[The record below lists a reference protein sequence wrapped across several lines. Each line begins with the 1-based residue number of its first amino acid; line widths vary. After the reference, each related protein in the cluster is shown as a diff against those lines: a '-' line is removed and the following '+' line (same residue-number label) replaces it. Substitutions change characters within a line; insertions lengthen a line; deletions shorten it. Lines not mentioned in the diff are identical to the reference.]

1 MLPPWSLSRYHGSL
15 ISHPWNPRVW
25 HRDITNSRRARKDD
39 WAKHDE
45 YENIE
50 QKVDM
55 LHNSVNGILAKTI
68 NLIFQ
73 EKKETSN
80 LVFLSF
86 NQMPRAKSLSS
97 KTTDLGE
104 FSFLKC
110 TILLIPV
117 PIWVRFMAIKMQK
130 VTLLEVFHHTAKGKF
145 IEKFADMFDRFAE
158 L

>member
-1 MLPPWSLSRYHGSL
+1 
-15 ISHPWNPRVW
+15 
-25 HRDITNSRRARKDD
+25 
-39 WAKHDE
+39 
-45 YENIE
+45 
-50 QKVDM
+50 M

-97 KTTDLGE
+97 KTLTNLGE
-104 FSFLKC
+104 FNFLKY

-117 PIWVRFMAIKMQK
+117 PI
-130 VTLLEVFHHTAKGKF
+130 
-145 IEKFADMFDRFAE
+145 
-158 L
+158 